1 MEVFFVLKASIFC
14 KMNESVFEDEP
25 SPDWKGAEGV
35 KKLQFFM
42 DERCFWT
49 ILFCEGN
56 GLQLFYGVALTT
68 KP

>member
-1 MEVFFVLKASIFC
+1 
-14 KMNESVFEDEP
+14 MNESVFGDEP

-49 ILFCEGN
+49 ILFCEGD

-68 KP
+68 EP

>member
-1 MEVFFVLKASIFC
+1 
-14 KMNESVFEDEP
+14 MNLFLRMSLARIVRAP
-25 SPDWKGAEGV
+25 EGV

-49 ILFCEGN
+49 ILFCEGK

-68 KP
+68 EP